1 MTNEYR
7 KKALESRKQLTGE
20 VAESQEQQR
29 VAEFEATHV
38 AAEQAKQSNAFQLG
52 ESYLAYAQQSMD
64 ATYETIEANHM
75 AMLNAFQGRLEL
87 RSQQTAKAIVQM
99 ADPRISLGRTWEIAS
114 QHFQSIEYSDIALD
128 CGSGVAAIPV
138 PTLPEFKGLNHLLP
152 QGK

>member
-7 KKALESRKQLTGE
+7 KKAMDIRKQLTDG
-20 VAESQEQQR
+20 VPESQEQQR

-52 ESYLAYAQQSMD
+52 EAYLAYAQQSID

-75 AMLNAFQGRLEL
+75 AMLNAFQSRLEQ
-87 RSQQTAKAIVQM
+87 RAQMSAKALVQM
-99 ADPRISLGRTWEIAS
+99 ADPRISFGRTWEIAS
-114 QHFQSIEYSDIALD
+114 QHFQTIQYNDIALD

-138 PTLPEFKGLNHLLP
+138 PTLPEFKGMNHLLP

>member
-7 KKALESRKQLTGE
+7 KKAMDNRKQLTDGTP
-20 VAESQEQQR
+20 ESQEHQR

-52 ESYLAYAQQSMD
+52 EAYLVYAQQSIN
-64 ATYETIEANHM
+64 ATYETIEANHL
-75 AMLNAFQGRLEL
+75 AMLNAFQGRLKL
-87 RSQQTAKAIVQM
+87 REQQTAISIAQM
-99 ADPRISLGRTWEIAS
+99 ADPRTSLGRAWEIAY
-114 QHFQSIEYSDIALD
+114 QHFQSLTYDDVALD